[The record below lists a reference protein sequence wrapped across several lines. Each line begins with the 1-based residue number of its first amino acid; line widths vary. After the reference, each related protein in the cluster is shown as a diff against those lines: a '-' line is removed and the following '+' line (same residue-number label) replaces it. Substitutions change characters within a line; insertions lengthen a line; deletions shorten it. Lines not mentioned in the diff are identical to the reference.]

1 MFEMALE
8 KAVKTYKW
16 MKKYENSNVSSKP
29 YEEYQNKLIGQVEL
43 MEELFDIDSE
53 DIYNMVQDRFNA

>member
-1 MFEMALE
+1 MFEKAMK

-16 MKKYENSNVSSKP
+16 MKTYSDATNNEKAIA
-29 YEEYQNKLIGQVEL
+29 EYKNKLIGQVEL

-53 DIYNMVQDRFNA
+53 DIFKMIQERA